1 LESAVDKLLK
11 AAELREQDIAKAEE
25 LQMQHLTEEEIA
37 TRRAELRKMRD
48 LMFRAEIK
56 AKRISKIKSKTYRKI
71 QKKERSRQAEKLKEM
86 GLGVDDETERMKM
99 EINRAKERATLKH
112 KNNGKWAESMRA
124 RGELDEDQRKDMQEM
139 YERGERLKKKIAGV
153 DSEDEGSDE
162 SEDDDGDARLDELAA
177 LAKDDLQPVSLP
189 GRQSGLMEMK
199 FMRDAERRD
208 QASNRDAVDSFNDEL
223 SKLGLRQ
230 ASDEDETTHQR
241 DQMFA
246 ISRVGGR
253 VSFNPGETVWL
264 DSKPHKRHLW
274 SSSATKHPRLKIRSL
289 TCDLVKRVQLS
300 LKKTPGSRSR
310 PLQLTNFLEQKT
322 KS

>member
-1 LESAVDKLLK
+1 MDRLLK

-99 EINRAKERATLKH
+99 EIDRAKERATLKH
-112 KNNGKWAESMRA
+112 KNNGKWAASMRA

-153 DSEDEGSDE
+153 DSEGEDTDE
-162 SEDDDGDARLDELAA
+162 SEDDDDDGDARLGELAA
-177 LAKDDLQPVSLP
+177 LAKDDLQLVSLS
-189 GRQSGLMEMK
+189 GRQSGLMQMK

-230 ASDEDETTHQR
+230 ASDEDETTQQR
-241 DQMFA
+241 DQTIA
-246 ISRVGGR
+246 LSRVGGR
-253 VSFNPGETVWL
+253 VSFKPGETV
-264 DSKPHKRHLW
+264 
-274 SSSATKHPRLKIRSL
+274 
-289 TCDLVKRVQLS
+289 
-300 LKKTPGSRSR
+300 
-310 PLQLTNFLEQKT
+310 
-322 KS
+322 